1 MHKKSY
7 IVPQCDMVN
16 VQPCLLMAASIDSIP
31 VDPDTPAIPAAREDH
46 DSRKNIWENE
56 W

>member
-1 MHKKSY
+1 MHKNSY

-31 VDPDTPAIPAAREDH
+31 VDPDTPAIPAAREEH